1 MTTLVAYVSR
11 LTIVLCVKKLLVRN
25 GEKLFLFY
33 YFQKIIEAFFGTSFL
48 LMKLREE
55 IGMKAVDTEFSLQAV
70 PQASRKGFWNI
81 LAVMLSFTFFSA
93 SMLSGGTLGTGL
105 TFTNL
110 IWIVLAGNLLLG
122 LYTGGLA
129 YIAAK
134 TGLSTHLLTRY
145 AFGEKG
151 SYLSSFLLGSTQVG
165 WFGVGLAMFAVPV
178 EKATGINVY
187 VLIAIFG
194 LMMTA
199 SAIFGIKA
207 LTVLGFI
214 AVPAIAIFGS
224 YSMVDATATAGGIQ
238 SLFAYEPAQVMSI
251 AAALTICIGSFI
263 SGGTL
268 TPDFARF
275 AKTSRSAVTAIVIAF
290 FLGNSLMFLFG
301 AVGAM
306 VYGKA
311 DISDVMFLQGLLIP
325 AIIVLGLNI
334 WTTND
339 SALYASGLGF
349 ANITKISKHK
359 IVVFNGIVGTIAA
372 MWLYNNFVQF
382 LTFLGSMVPSI
393 GAIIL
398 ADYFL
403 VKRGKYQSFE
413 TMKFKAVN
421 WIAILAW
428 VAGIIIGNFA
438 PGIPPINTLLG
449 SAVIYVVAMKLVP
462 QQEVSLS
469 KLNKKGE
476 IISDH

>member
-1 MTTLVAYVSR
+1 MS
-11 LTIVLCVKKLLVRN
+11 N
-25 GEKLFLFY
+25 
-33 YFQKIIEAFFGTSFL
+33 
-48 LMKLREE
+48 
-55 IGMKAVDTEFSLQAV
+55 VDKEFSFQAV
-70 PQASRKGFWNI
+70 PQASRNGFWKI

-93 SMLSGGTLGTGL
+93 SMWSGGTLGSGL
-105 TFTNL
+105 TFVQF
-110 IWIVLAGNLLLG
+110 IWIVITGNLILG
-122 LYTGGLA
+122 LYTGSLA

-134 TGLSTHLLTRY
+134 TGLSTHLLTKY

-151 SYLSSFLLGSTQVG
+151 SYLSSFLLATTQVG

-187 VLIAIFG
+187 VLIAILG

-199 SAIFGIKA
+199 SAIFGMKA
-207 LTVLGFI
+207 LTVLGFV

-224 YSMVDATATAGGIQ
+224 YSMVDAAGTIGGLQ
-238 SLFAYEPAQVMSI
+238 GLLAYQPTETMGI

-301 AVGAM
+301 AVGAIAF
-306 VYGKA
+306 GKA
-311 DISDVMFLQGLLIP
+311 DVSDIMFLQGLIIP

-359 IVVFNGIVGTIAA
+359 VVVFNGIVGTIAA
-372 MWLYNNFVQF
+372 MWLYNNFVGF
-382 LTFLGSMVPSI
+382 LTILGSTLPSI
-393 GAIIL
+393 GAIVL

-403 VKRGKYQSFE
+403 LKRGKYQPFE
-413 TMKFKAVN
+413 TMRFKAVN
-421 WIAILAW
+421 WVAIVAW
-428 VAGIIIGNFA
+428 VCGVVIAKFA
-438 PGIPPINTLLG
+438 PGIPPINGLLG
-449 SAVIYVVAMKLVP
+449 SAIIYVVVMKCLP
-462 QQEVSLS
+462 QEKSSMS
-469 KLNKKGE
+469 KINESGGV
-476 IISDH
+476 INDN